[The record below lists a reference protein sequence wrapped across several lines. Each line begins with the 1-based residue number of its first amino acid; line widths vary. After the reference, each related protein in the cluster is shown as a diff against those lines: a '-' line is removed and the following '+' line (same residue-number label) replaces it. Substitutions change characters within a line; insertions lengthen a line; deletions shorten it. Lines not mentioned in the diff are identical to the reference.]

1 MQTMGPFGVVG
12 LFLQVDWAAYRNE
25 VAQEDL
31 YTPHTFAL
39 DAFFSIVNVYEKFAP
54 SFLRKWALD
63 WIYEV
68 RTLCACLLACVCVC
82 VLMCVCVC
90 VRARL
95 SLSFCLS
102 SCFDLSLS
110 FCLSLSVSPSVI
122 SCCSTV
128 VVCVAVRFCNLKTSL
143 PTTSALAPSTR

>member
-82 VLMCVCVC
+82 VCLCVYV
-90 VRARL
+90 
-95 SLSFCLS
+95 
-102 SCFDLSLS
+102 
-110 FCLSLSVSPSVI
+110 
-122 SCCSTV
+122 
-128 VVCVAVRFCNLKTSL
+128 
-143 PTTSALAPSTR
+143 

>member
-68 RTLCACLLACVCVC
+68 RTLCVCLLACVYV
-82 VLMCVCVC
+82 CVCVC
-90 VRARL
+90 ARASLYL
-95 SLSFCLS
+95 SASLRVSTSLCLS
-102 SCFDLSLS
+102 ACL
-110 FCLSLSVSPSVI
+110 CLSLRLSYR
-122 SCCSTV
+122 V
-128 VVCVAVRFCNLKTSL
+128 VQPLL
-143 PTTSALAPSTR
+143 SAWLSGSAI